1 MFRMNTILISTSRFG
16 TPIPDY
22 FKFLGEELR
31 TNNFSVIFIF
41 DGSVKDLPLN
51 EKNIKYFTY
60 PNGRPTKL
68 KDFIFISRIIA
79 KENPILC
86 ISNFGSTNVVS
97 IASYIFRVSNRINYL
112 HTSPYQI
119 KIDAKRPFI
128 IDWFLQ
134 KRKKIILK
142 LNTHLLTNSKKMLN
156 IISNFYRIERNKIS
170 VQPYLLKK
178 SKIKCKNFNSRE
190 FSICIVGR
198 LALSKGHENLLYA
211 FSDCVKI
218 HPKLKLIIVGDG
230 PEKEKLKSLSK
241 LLNLEKHVAFLGM
254 IPNKD
259 IGRVFSNC
267 LISISASKSEAF
279 GIVNIESFRS
289 GTPIICT
296 KTEGS
301 RDIIDPGKNGFFVDL
316 MKKNDLSKTIS
327 RIIKDWDFFSANAL
341 HTFNEKYSENNIS
354 SHADKIIDIIINED
368 K

>member
-1 MFRMNTILISTSRFG
+1 MRTILISTSRFG

-22 FKFLGEELR
+22 FKLLGEEFR

-51 EKNIKYFTY
+51 EKDIKYFTY
-60 PNGRPTKL
+60 PNERPTKL

-79 KENPILC
+79 KENPVLC

-97 IASYIFRVSNRINYL
+97 IASYIFRVSIRINYL

-119 KIDAKRPFI
+119 KIDTKRLPI
-128 IDWFLQ
+128 IDWLLQ
-134 KRKKIILK
+134 KRKKIILN

-156 IISNFYRIERNKIS
+156 IISNFYSIEKNKIS

-178 SKIKCKNFNSRE
+178 SKFKYKNFNSRD

-211 FSDCVKI
+211 FSDCVKV

-230 PEKEKLKSLSK
+230 PEKERLKSLSK
-241 LLNLEKHVAFLGM
+241 LLNLKKHVVFLGM
-254 IPNKD
+254 VPNKG
-259 IGRVFSNC
+259 IEKLFSNC
-267 LISISASKSEAF
+267 VLSISASKSEAF

-301 RDIIDPGKNGFFVDL
+301 KDIIEPGKNGFFVDL

-327 RIIKDWDFFSANAL
+327 KVIRNWDFFSANAL
-341 HTFNEKYSENNIS
+341 HTFNEKYSENKIS
-354 SHADKIIDIIINED
+354 LHADKIINAFRIGD